1 MLGKS
6 ASQGDFSL
14 DINSADEPS
23 HMFAVR
29 ARRCST
35 AKTNSGPIFHN
46 KGCYRSNFSQMKTA
60 AVLQSSVA
68 YVKLRPKKSKN
79 YAEGAARGKKTF
91 FGGNGI
97 EVD

>member
-1 MLGKS
+1 MSRATCLQS
-6 ASQGDFSL
+6 
-14 DINSADEPS
+14 EP
-23 HMFAVR
+23 AGV
-29 ARRCST
+29 ST

-79 YAEGAARGKKTF
+79 YAQGAARGEKTF
-91 FGGNGI
+91 LGGNGI